1 MDDLMT
7 IYEDEY
13 AFWDDIA
20 GKFILKHA
28 SNDTSAKDIIEAAG
42 FYADQMVI
50 ERRKRKR
57 KKNPE

>member
-1 MDDLMT
+1 MT
-7 IYEDEY
+7 IYEDEF

-20 GKFILKHA
+20 ARFILKHA
-28 SNDTSAKDIIEAAG
+28 SNDPSSKDIVESAG

-57 KKNPE
+57 EKNPE